1 MTDLT
6 TEVSPYTKEA
16 NTSLF
21 KEKRDGKKKTETQRE
36 IISLTTVREYL

>member
-21 KEKRDGKKKTETQRE
+21 KEKRDGKKRETQRE
-36 IISLTTVREYL
+36 IISLTTVRKYL